1 MLDRATLVSC
11 PSRAQKT
18 RPASSSSGK
27 LSHLPLRSLALTHIR
42 RFWPTTNKT
51 YTDDLILWTNGGPG
65 CSSLEGF
72 LQENGPVQ
80 WQWGQAYPSPNP
92 YPWTNLSHV
101 LWVEQPVGT
110 GFSQGVPN
118 ITNDD
123 ELAAQLAGFLTQFL
137 EVFSGLKKKN
147 FYLTGEVSIF
157 TVCFELALMLH
168 QSYAG
173 YYVPYIANYLYEHPG
188 EVDLD
193 LKGIWISDP
202 SLSYGVVQ
210 EQIPALRFAQAN
222 SNLFPFTN
230 ATWTMLQNMSDTCNY
245 TDYFDKYV
253 TYPPAGL
260 LPLPGGTARTSRYCD
275 IWDTIGEEANKYAC
289 SLRLVE

>member
-1 MLDRATLVSC
+1 M
-11 PSRAQKT
+11 
-18 RPASSSSGK
+18 
-27 LSHLPLRSLALTHIR
+27 
-42 RFWPTTNKT
+42 
-51 YTDDLILWTNGGPG
+51 LWTNGGPG
-65 CSSLEGF
+65 CSGLEGF

-80 WQWGQAYPSPNP
+80 WTWGQAYPSPNP

-137 EVFSGLKKKN
+137 EVFTGLKGKN
-147 FYLTGEVSIF
+147 FYVTGE
-157 TVCFELALMLH
+157 
-168 QSYAG
+168 SYAG

-188 EVDLD
+188 EVDLN
-193 LKGIWISDP
+193 LKGIWIADP

-222 SNLFPFTN
+222 ANLFPFTN
-230 ATWTMLQNMSDTCNY
+230 ATWAKLQNISDTCNF

-253 TYPPAGL
+253 TYPPKGL
-260 LPLPGGTARTSRYCD
+260 LPLPNGTPRAPRSCD
-275 IWDTIGEEANKYAC
+275 IWDFIADEAYT
-289 SLRLVE
+289 